1 MFVIKDIENIVIWLH
16 APQRRTGWRTDQYED
31 SYRLRYIGGREG
43 VIAALADPLR

>member
-1 MFVIKDIENIVIWLH
+1 MFVIKDREHRYL
-16 APQRRTGWRTDQYED
+16 AARPQRRTGRRTDQYED